1 VFSIPFTYSVPVRIG
16 LALNKVGTTIS
27 LTSLTDLVLLFVVW
41 LCVNLRPVRE
51 FCVFAAVVIITDW
64 FMLHTFFL
72 TVGRPSLP
80 TAQSQCR
87 SMRNGCRSLMPC
99 SRADSVDRCAE
110 VGTGGRVGS
119 AEAVGA
125 IANGGED
132 GGGRRWNA
140 RCRVSVAQGI
150 ESSFG

>member
-51 FCVFAAVVIITDW
+51 FCVFAAVVIVTDW

-72 TVGRPSLP
+72 TVGRSAFPSP
-80 TAQSQCR
+80 SC
-87 SMRNGCRSLMPC
+87 
-99 SRADSVDRCAE
+99 
-110 VGTGGRVGS
+110 
-119 AEAVGA
+119 
-125 IANGGED
+125 
-132 GGGRRWNA
+132 
-140 RCRVSVAQGI
+140 SVALPLNAQ
-150 ESSFG
+150 